1 MTPSPLLNDEA
12 KSKLAKNKHESFTL
26 KYLPQDVQAPSENLI
41 CSNCP
46 SSMWF
51 TSGSDM
57 KAFCKV
63 MHAIVWSTKDQT
75 KRILCDGNTPEEDSK
90 PQEEATQEG
99 NSSLEVT
106 PEAEPD
112 LEAFITDEVNK
123 L

>member
-1 MTPSPLLNDEA
+1 MTPSPIINDEA
-12 KSKLAKNKHESFTL
+12 KQKLAKIKHESFTL
-26 KYLPQDVQAPSENLI
+26 KYLPSDVQAPSENLI

-51 TSGSDM
+51 TSGTDM

-75 KRILCDGNTPEEDSK
+75 KRILCDGNTPEEETPK
-90 PQEEATQEG
+90 EES
-99 NSSLEVT
+99 SSLEVT
-106 PEAEPD
+106 PEAEHD
-112 LEAFITDEVNK
+112 LEAFITDEVDK

>member
-1 MTPSPLLNDEA
+1 MTPSPIINDEA
-12 KSKLAKNKHESFTL
+12 KQKLAKIKHESFTL
-26 KYLPQDVQAPSENLI
+26 KYLPSEVQAPSENLI

-51 TSGSDM
+51 TSGTDM

-75 KRILCDGNTPEEDSK
+75 KRILCDGNTPEEDSMPK
-90 PQEEATQEG
+90 NENPQEES
-99 NSSLEVT
+99 SSLEVS